1 MNTRCTPAGPVC
13 VTTEVDMNIPTA
25 TLAIP
30 EPVVIPESVDQCYKM
45 LGRDNVIGLGDY
57 AREAGF
63 EEAVL
68 ITPVAIR
75 RMVGEAIFDGP
86 PERLIP
92 AIVNAL
98 RELRATMRRY
108 PGRQTLVL
116 MQQDDDGLTVEV
128 LVRQNMTASPPYTL
142 VTLR

>member
-1 MNTRCTPAGPVC
+1 MNV
-13 VTTEVDMNIPTA
+13 PTA
-25 TLAIP
+25 THALP
-30 EPVVIPESVDQCYKM
+30 EPVVIPESINQCIEL
-45 LGRDNVIGLGDY
+45 LGHDNVVGLGDF

-68 ITPVAIR
+68 VTPETIR
-75 RMVGEAIFDGP
+75 HIVGEGYFDGP

-92 AIVNAL
+92 AVVNAL
-98 RELRATMRRY
+98 RELRATMKRF

-116 MQQDDDGLTVEV
+116 VQQDDDGLTVQV
-128 LVRQNMTASPPYTL
+128 LVRQNLTASPPFTL